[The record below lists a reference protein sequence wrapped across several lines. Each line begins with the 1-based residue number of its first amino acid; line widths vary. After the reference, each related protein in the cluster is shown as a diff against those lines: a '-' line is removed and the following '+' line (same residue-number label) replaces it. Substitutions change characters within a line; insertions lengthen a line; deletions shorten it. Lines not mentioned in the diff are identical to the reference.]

1 MNRLTRLLRL
11 SRIATGWWPWQI
23 TDPIGPPATDGP
35 VELKTADGDYLVTA
49 DTVYLGTP
57 A

>member
-1 MNRLTRLLRL
+1 MNRLTRLLHL
-11 SRIATGWWPWQI
+11 ARIASGWWPWQV

-35 VELKTADGDYLVTA
+35 VELKTANGAYLVTA
-49 DTVYLGTP
+49 DTVYLGTT

>member
-35 VELKTADGDYLVTA
+35 VELKTADGDYLGTA